1 MSTSEARISHL
12 AHRVKEGLWRD
23 DLIDYRDDSLALQV
37 LKETLAQVLV
47 AEEEVERL
55 VRDRLQ
61 RQNQIPGSRE
71 WQVLYERYFRD
82 EMAKRGR

>member
-1 MSTSEARISHL
+1 MSISEARVSHL

-23 DLIDYRDDSLALQV
+23 DLVDYRDDALALEI
-37 LKETLAQVLV
+37 LKETLAAVLI
-47 AEEEVERL
+47 AEEESDRL